1 MTLVWCLVSYMLF
14 AQMAPPPAAPAT
26 GGSGIGAV
34 SADPRDLSNRAPCF
48 ARFSVDQTED
58 RGIYRLAVL
67 PRDLFDVGVATR
79 DVEGR
84 IPSAGFARFDA
95 DALARKK

>member
-26 GGSGIGAV
+26 G
-34 SADPRDLSNRAPCF
+34 ADPRDLSNRAPCF

-58 RGIYRLAVL
+58 RDIYRLAVL
-67 PRDLFDVGVATR
+67 PRGLFDVGVVTR
-79 DVEGR
+79 DIEGR

-95 DALARKK
+95 DALGRNRTR